1 MKNLGAGKSSKL
13 VLKIM
18 KHAMNPALAGL
29 AELVGQL
36 VQYLAEIK
44 VTPFPLKN
52 LCPGSQTTVMVQR
65 EFMTLGIST
74 NTDTSVGQTEEL
86 KISTNM
92 DTSVRQREESG
103 QARYPSRP

>member
-18 KHAMNPALAGL
+18 KHAMNPTLAGL

-36 VQYLAEIK
+36 VQYLAKIK

-52 LCPGSQTTVMVQR
+52 LLLLCPGSQTTVMVQR
-65 EFMTLGIST
+65 EFMTLGIPANS
-74 NTDTSVGQTEEL
+74 
-86 KISTNM
+86 
-92 DTSVRQREESG
+92 DTSVRQREP
-103 QARYPSRP
+103 RYPSHPLETNNVLLY